1 MGCSVQF
8 PPEKCLYLRT
18 ITDDQYGRRHWLR
31 NKDLLTIR
39 GTGSA
44 MLGILIWLVL
54 RNSDRTMYISPIKF
68 SRFYNF
74 IATLMLEQQ
83 K

>member
-18 ITDDQYGRRHWLR
+18 ITDGWLR